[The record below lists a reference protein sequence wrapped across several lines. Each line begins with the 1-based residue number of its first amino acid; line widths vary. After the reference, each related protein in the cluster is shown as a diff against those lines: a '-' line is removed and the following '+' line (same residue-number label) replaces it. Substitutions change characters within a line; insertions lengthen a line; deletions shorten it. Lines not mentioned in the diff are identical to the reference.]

1 MSAAA
6 GAGGV
11 GAWPS
16 GRRLREIA
24 HQFFRI
30 RDPATFD
37 ALLRDLELVRVP
49 GGIWLFRGNDLG
61 DSLFLI
67 VRGRLQVWREGAG
80 DEARDGARSLRELS
94 AGQEVSRSARWIDAV
109 SASELHHLREGSM
122 DRDLARLARVLA
134 GEALGLLLGGGG
146 ARGFA
151 HIGAFRALREAGIEV
166 DLVEVGYQHAREQI
180 AKWGHSDRSLPE
192 VST

>member
-1 MSAAA
+1 
-6 GAGGV
+6 
-11 GAWPS
+11 
-16 GRRLREIA
+16 
-24 HQFFRI
+24 
-30 RDPATFD
+30 
-37 ALLRDLELVRVP
+37 
-49 GGIWLFRGNDLG
+49 
-61 DSLFLI
+61 
-67 VRGRLQVWREGAG
+67 
-80 DEARDGARSLRELS
+80 
-94 AGQEVSRSARWIDAV
+94 
-109 SASELHHLREGSM
+109 M

-180 AKWGHSDRSLPE
+180 AKWRRSDRSLPE